1 MIICQY
7 DINKLDLD
15 VINQV
20 MEYIN
25 NTIKDEKQTIIT
37 VPSGFTITKFADEEG
52 LDILEKLYDFLGK
65 NIDMIKRNKN
75 D

>member
-20 MEYIN
+20 MECIN
-25 NTIKDEKQTIIT
+25 NTIKDEKQTIIA
-37 VPSGFTITKFADEEG
+37 VPSGFTITEFADEEG

-65 NIDMIKRNKN
+65 NIDMIKGNKN